1 MLSRGLSHVFIC
13 LAVFRGAHAC
23 AIRGASLPALRA
35 VKLLDRLRGRI
46 RLMHYSRRTEE
57 SYVYWC
63 RAFIRFHGVRHPAE
77 MGQKE
82 VETFLTHLAVQRQ
95 VAVSTHRQ
103 ALSALLFLYGK
114 VLEVQLPWMAEI
126 GRPVPKRR
134 LPVVLTPDLLVRGGN
149 P

>member
-1 MLSRGLSHVFIC
+1 VSGIHPF
-13 LAVFRGAHAC
+13 
-23 AIRGASLPALRA
+23 
-35 VKLLDRLRGRI
+35 
-46 RLMHYSRRTEE
+46 SRRAPSGE
-57 SYVYWC
+57 
-63 RAFIRFHGVRHPAE
+63 I
-77 MGQKE
+77 GQKE